1 MNIKHIRVLNY
12 LYYFYVVAQNGSFSK
27 AAEQLFLTQGAISKQ
42 IHTLEEILNVKL
54 LNRESRG
61 VTLTPSGFMLLEKIT
76 PFIESLPN
84 TIQQV
89 QNHADTNVVSI
100 ICTEA
105 VAHYWLAPLM
115 YRFNHDY
122 PEISIH
128 ITSNNHVNAELI
140 NGFDFGILFGEGDWR
155 HLDATLLFPEIV
167 CPICHS
173 DYPSEDIKDVNDLM
187 KHRLIQLDPEL
198 WPWLNWKDWMKSQG
212 YVYQPQKEMLMY
224 NQATLALAACTNRQ
238 GIALGWEFMVKDLV
252 KNGMLK
258 KIEQFETQTGKSDFL
273 VRAKNRA
280 YSASAQIFYDWLVSE
295 VQQTSD

>member
-12 LYYFYVVAQNGSFSK
+12 LYYFYVVAKNGSFSR

-42 IHTLEEILNVKL
+42 INTLEEILKVKL

-61 VTLTPSGFMLLEKIT
+61 VTLTPSGQLFLEKIT
-76 PFIESLPN
+76 PFIESLPS

-89 QNHADTNVVSI
+89 QNHSETNVVSI

-105 VAHYWLAPLM
+105 VAHYWLSPLV

-128 ITSNNHVNAELI
+128 ITSNNHLNADMI
-140 NGFDFGILFGEGDWR
+140 NSFDFGILFGDGDWR
-155 HLDATLLFPEIV
+155 NLDSTLLFHEVV

-173 DYPSEDIKDVNDLM
+173 DYPIDDIIDINDLM
-187 KHRLIQLDPEL
+187 KHRLIQLDPEQ
-198 WPWLNWKDWMKSQG
+198 WPWLNWKDWMKTQG
-212 YVYQPQKEMLMY
+212 QIYQPQKEMLMY

-252 KNGMLK
+252 QNGMLK
-258 KIEQFETQTGKSDFL
+258 KIEHFETKTGKSDFL
-273 VRAKNRA
+273 VKAKNRA
-280 YSASAQIFYDWLVSE
+280 ISSSAQVFYDWLVAE
-295 VQQTSD
+295 INTY